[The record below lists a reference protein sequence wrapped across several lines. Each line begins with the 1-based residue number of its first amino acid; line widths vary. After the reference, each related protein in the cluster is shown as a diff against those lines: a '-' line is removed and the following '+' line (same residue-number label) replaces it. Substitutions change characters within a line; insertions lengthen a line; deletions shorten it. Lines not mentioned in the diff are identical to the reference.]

1 MTVTNLQILS
11 YSLYWKLT
19 EFVKEGSEVSSSSFC
34 SAFGILNL
42 GTLTFSSV
50 CRELFSGAS
59 AASKLVVGFL
69 SVRVIGDIVKSL
81 LLNVFLHT

>member
-1 MTVTNLQILS
+1 M
-11 YSLYWKLT
+11 
-19 EFVKEGSEVSSSSFC
+19 KEGSEVSSDSFC

-50 CRELFSGAS
+50 CYELLSGAS
-59 AASKLVVGFL
+59 AASKLVMGFS
-69 SVRVIGDIVKSL
+69 SVCVIGDIVKSL